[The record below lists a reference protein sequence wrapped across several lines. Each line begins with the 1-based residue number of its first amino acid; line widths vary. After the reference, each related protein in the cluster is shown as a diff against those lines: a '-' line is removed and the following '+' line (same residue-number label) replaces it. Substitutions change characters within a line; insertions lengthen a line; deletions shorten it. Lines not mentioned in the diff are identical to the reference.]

1 MTNGRDGKA
10 ALIVSYDVDDV
21 MVVEF
26 TRVRCFRGGLL
37 WRCLVEE
44 DHRY

>member
-1 MTNGRDGKA
+1 MINGRDGKS

-21 MVVEF
+21 KVGEF
-26 TRVRCFRGGLL
+26 TRVQCFRGGLL